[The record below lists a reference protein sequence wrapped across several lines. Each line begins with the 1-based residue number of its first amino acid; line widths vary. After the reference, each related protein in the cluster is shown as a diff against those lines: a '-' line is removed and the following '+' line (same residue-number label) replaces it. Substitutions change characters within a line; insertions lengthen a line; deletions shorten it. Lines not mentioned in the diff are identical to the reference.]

1 MKIHLLAYTY
11 LHCVSYTEE
20 TLLKS
25 VCVFCIIINLFLFEL
40 SVDAGV
46 AGIDLIEEN
55 VELQ

>member
-1 MKIHLLAYTY
+1 MHFLYNIHLL
-11 LHCVSYTEE
+11 
-20 TLLKS
+20 
-25 VCVFCIIINLFLFEL
+25 LFEL

>member
-1 MKIHLLAYTY
+1 MLALYFFRDKTFFK
-11 LHCVSYTEE
+11 LTCI
-20 TLLKS
+20 
-25 VCVFCIIINLFLFEL
+25 FCIKKLLLFEL